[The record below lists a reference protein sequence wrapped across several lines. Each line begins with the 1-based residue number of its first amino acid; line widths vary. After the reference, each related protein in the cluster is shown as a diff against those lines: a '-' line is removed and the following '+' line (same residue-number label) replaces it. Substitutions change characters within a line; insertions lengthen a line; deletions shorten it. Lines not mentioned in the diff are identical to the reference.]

1 MAELGILEMVNKT
14 TLFIKTLTEKQILLL
29 LIGITFGLR
38 LYAVLMA
45 KGIAYDSASYGFMA
59 RDFLK
64 GDFIKGLSPAF
75 HPFYSFLIS
84 LVSFDSTNVEIAGR
98 LISLFFGTL
107 TVIPVFYLV
116 KEVVG
121 QKGAIFSGLFYSF
134 HPYLVSYSGMLLSEA
149 TYWGMLTFSVYCFWT
164 GLKRKK
170 IIRVMISGFLLALA
184 YLTRPEGIGYF
195 IVFLIW
201 IVFYDGLKK
210 GWFKKLALIGAL
222 ILPLFIFTIP
232 YLIHVHRETGQWF
245 ISKKAVEIQSQF
257 LKWGERGAIENLH
270 SKITQV
276 ANNIIHNLPFTT
288 YHYLRAYHFTLWLF
302 LFFGLIR
309 ARQKGVREEWYLA
322 SFILLHLFSLS
333 TFHRSTI
340 RFSVPLIPISL
351 FWAGAGVLEIQR
363 FFKRIKITKPEKWV
377 SFLIILFIL
386 AQLPET
392 LRPERRHREE
402 QKKVGLWLQQNAS
415 KDAIIMGNSPQ
426 EVFYAGREFIVIPS
440 GIPTREGPGM
450 SYREIFH
457 FARQKGIKYIL
468 VNEYI
473 GETNPD
479 FMESIQE
486 SDLKELYRYKTRD
499 GKTTLIY
506 EVIY

>member
-14 TLFIKTLTEKQILLL
+14 TLFFKPLTEKQILLL

-64 GDFIKGLSPAF
+64 GEFLKGLSPAF

-149 TYWGMLTFSVYCFWT
+149 TYWGLLTLSVYFFWM
-164 GLKRKK
+164 GLKRGK
-170 IIRVMISGFLLALA
+170 ILGLIVSGLFLALA
-184 YLTRPEGIGYF
+184 YLTRPEGIGYLF
-195 IVFLIW
+195 IFLIW
-201 IVFYDGLKK
+201 VVIYGGIKK

-363 FFKRIKITKPEKWV
+363 IFQKIKIAKPEKLV
-377 SFLIILFIL
+377 FALIVLFIFV
-386 AQLPET
+386 QLPQT

-402 QKKVGLWLQQNAS
+402 QKKLGLWLKQNTS
-415 KDAIIMGNSPQ
+415 QDAIIMGNSPQ

-450 SYREIFH
+450 NYREIIH

-468 VNEYI
+468 VNSYI
-473 GETNPD
+473 NETNPD
-479 FMESIQE
+479 FLKTVKET
-486 SDLKELYRYKTRD
+486 DAKELYRYKDRD
-499 GKTTLIY
+499 GKTTFIY
-506 EVIY
+506 DVLY

>member
-1 MAELGILEMVNKT
+1 MANKIT
-14 TLFIKTLTEKQILLL
+14 QFLRGLDEKQILLL

-45 KGIAYDSASYGFMA
+45 KGIAYDSTSYGFMA

-64 GDFIKGLSPAF
+64 GEFLKGLIPAF
-75 HPFYSFLIS
+75 HPFYPFLIS
-84 LVSFDSTNVEIAGR
+84 LFSFDPANVEIAGR
-98 LISLFFGTL
+98 CLSLFFGTITL
-107 TVIPVFYLV
+107 IPVFYLA
-116 KEVVG
+116 KEISG
-121 QKGAIFSGLFYSF
+121 PKGAIFSGLFYSF
-134 HPYLVSYSGMLLSEA
+134 HPYLVSYSGMFLSEA
-149 TYWGMLTFSVYCFWT
+149 TYWGLLTFSIYCFWT
-164 GLKRKK
+164 GLKKRK
-170 IIRVMISGFLLALA
+170 IFRLTISGFLLALA

-201 IVFYDGLKK
+201 IVLYEGLKK
-210 GWFKKLALIGAL
+210 GWFKKFALIGAL
-222 ILPLFIFTIP
+222 ILPLFILAIP
-232 YLIHVHRETGQWF
+232 YLIHIHRETGQWF
-245 ISKKAVEIQSQF
+245 ISQKAIEIQSQF

-363 FFKRIKITKPEKWV
+363 IFQKIKIAKPEKLV
-377 SFLIILFIL
+377 FALIVLFIFV
-386 AQLPET
+386 QLPQT

-402 QKKVGLWLQQNAS
+402 QKKLGLWLKQNTS
-415 KDAIIMGNSPQ
+415 QDAIIMGNSPQ

-450 SYREIFH
+450 NYREIIH
-457 FARQKGIKYIL
+457 FAKQKGIKYIL
-468 VNEYI
+468 VNSYI
-473 GETNPD
+473 NETNPD
-479 FMESIQE
+479 FLKTVKET
-486 SDLKELYRYKTRD
+486 DAKELYRYKDRD
-499 GKTTLIY
+499 GKTTFIY
-506 EVIY
+506 DVLY